1 MGRSGSFFPKFCFFF
16 SFFFSKNLNEKI
28 CLQIKGGSFDF
39 EIKTKRALL
48 FVRSFVR
55 LFVRSP
61 CAPRVLREEED
72 EGKSVASTEIFR
84 AIRCARK
91 NTNQKKKK
99 DGRKKAD
106 AR

>member
-1 MGRSGSFFPKFCFFF
+1 MGLFFQKKIV
-16 SFFFSKNLNEKI
+16 FFSKNLNEKI

-48 FVRSFVR
+48 FVRSFVRSFVR

>member
-1 MGRSGSFFPKFCFFF
+1 
-16 SFFFSKNLNEKI
+16 FFFSKNLNEKI

-39 EIKTKRALL
+39 EIKTKRAL
-48 FVRSFVR
+48 